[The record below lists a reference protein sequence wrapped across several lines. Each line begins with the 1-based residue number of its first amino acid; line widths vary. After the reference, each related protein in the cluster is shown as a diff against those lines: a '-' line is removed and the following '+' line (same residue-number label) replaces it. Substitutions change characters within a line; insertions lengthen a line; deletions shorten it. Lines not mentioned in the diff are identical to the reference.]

1 MDATEY
7 GIRNTPAPM
16 TPADPLQEA
25 VHALRGEL
33 LGLFEV
39 SEVVV
44 RRHSHLIAFNGRLL
58 HNPDVSYQEIER
70 RFRLHGYTPMLRR
83 EGREDVLV
91 ALEGVVEQARTGNP
105 LVNLLLFVMT
115 VFTTLAA
122 GAMLSD
128 QDLLGA
134 VLAWSPLEVI
144 RAVVAGAPFSIA
156 LLGIL
161 GVHEFGHYA
170 AARWHGV
177 VATLPYFIPMPF
189 NGLGT
194 MGAFISVRSPMVD
207 RRVLFDIGLAGPVA
221 GFVVAVPML
230 VVGLL
235 LSNTHVPY
243 FSPGLTLRL
252 LGSSILVEGVVEFF
266 KEIPAGRTLMLHP
279 VFYAAWWG
287 LLITGINLLP
297 VGQLDGGHV
306 AYALFGRRAHL
317 LAQVTFVGLLAA
329 GYLLSRSWFVWAF
342 LIMLG
347 GLRHPAPMN
356 DITGI
361 GRVRGL
367 IGVMAIMMFVLVITP
382 VPFDL

>member
-1 MDATEY
+1 MDMTEY
-7 GIRNTPAPM
+7 GLRNMPM
-16 TPADPLQEA
+16 QTADPLQE
-25 VHALRGEL
+25 VINGLRAEL
-33 LGLFEV
+33 VGLFQV
-39 SEVVV
+39 TEVVV
-44 RRHSHLIAFNGRLL
+44 RRHSQLISFTGRLL
-58 HNPDVSYQEIER
+58 NDADLSYQEIER
-70 RFRLHGYTPMLRR
+70 RFRPLGYTPMLRR
-83 EGREDVLV
+83 EKGEDVLL
-91 ALEGVVEQARTGNP
+91 ALEGVIERARTGNP

-122 GAMLSD
+122 GASLSGEN
-128 QDLLGA
+128 LVATL
-134 VLAWSPLEVI
+134 LAWSPLEAM
-144 RAVVAGAPFSIA
+144 RAAVAGAPFAIA

-177 VATLPYFIPMPF
+177 AATLPYFIPMPF

-194 MGAFISVRSPMVD
+194 MGAFIAVKSPMQD
-207 RRVLFDIGLAGPVA
+207 RRVLFDIGLAGPLA
-221 GFVVAVPML
+221 GFVVALPML

-243 FSPGLTLRL
+243 FSGGLTLRL
-252 LGSSILVEGVVEFF
+252 LGNSILVQGMIDFL
-266 KEIPAGRTLMLHP
+266 KDIPAGRTLMLHP

-317 LAQVTFVGLLAA
+317 LAQLTFVGLLLA
-329 GYLLSRSWFVWAF
+329 GYLLSYSWFVWAF

-361 GRVRGL
+361 GPVRGV
-367 IGVMAIMMFVLVITP
+367 IGLMAVVLFVLIITP
-382 VPFDL
+382 VPLRF